1 MPKSK
6 RSGLDTGVLRRS
18 HHTDPDDRLAAGIE
32 PSSGRR
38 PGRKDQRGRI
48 HVDQYLR
55 VKDRPGVYAVGDCT
69 SIQYDGPSVPALAQA
84 AEQEGK
90 RAAANLVAEIK
101 NQEPV
106 AFRYRSVG
114 QLVDLGE
121 GSALVDI
128 LGQARWADRGV
139 YLEGFTCT
147 SWATTS
153 IGRTYS
159 PTGLSTCS
167 AARTPPSSSKAVSGR
182 ILTPDASGLKLA
194 HLRDAPPYCWRVC
207 CHRAPPIEIAMRS

>member
-1 MPKSK
+1 MQ
-6 RSGLDTGVLRRS
+6 
-18 HHTDPDDRLAAGIE
+18 
-32 PSSGRR
+32 
-38 PGRKDQRGRI
+38 KDQRGRI

-90 RAAANLVAEIK
+90 AAANLGRD
-101 NQEPV
+101 QEPGTRRLPLPLRRP
-106 AFRYRSVG
+106 AGGSRG
-114 QLVDLGE
+114 

-128 LGQARWADRGV
+128 LGVKLGGLIGAFIWK
-139 YLEGFTCT
+139 GFTCT

-167 AARTPPSSSKAVSGR
+167 AARTLQLFEGSER
-182 ILTPDASGLKLA
+182 PDT
-194 HLRDAPPYCWRVC
+194 DT
-207 CHRAPPIEIAMRS
+207 

>member
-1 MPKSK
+1 MPSAIA
-6 RSGLDTGVLRRS
+6 RAYSTMDHRFQ
-18 HHTDPDDRLAAGIE
+18 P
-32 PSSGRR
+32 R
-38 PGRKDQRGRI
+38 PGRRTG
-48 HVDQYLR
+48 
-55 VKDRPGVYAVGDCT
+55 G
-69 SIQYDGPSVPALAQA
+69 
-84 AEQEGK
+84 QEGSGEPCS
-90 RAAANLVAEIK
+90 RD
-101 NQEPV
+101 QEPGTRRLPLPLRRP
-106 AFRYRSVG
+106 AGGSR
-114 QLVDLGE
+114 E

-128 LGQARWADRGV
+128 LGVKLGGLIGAFIWK
-139 YLEGFTCT
+139 GFTCT